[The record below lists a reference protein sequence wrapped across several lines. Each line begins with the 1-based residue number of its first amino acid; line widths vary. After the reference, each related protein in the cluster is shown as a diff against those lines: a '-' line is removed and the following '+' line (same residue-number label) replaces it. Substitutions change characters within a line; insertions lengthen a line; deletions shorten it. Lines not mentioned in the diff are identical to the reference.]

1 MHPFIATAVT
11 ALISSLVAAIVSA
24 VITKVKTIRAKDL
37 EAAEKARAEAE
48 KLKEENAQIRE
59 DLNNM
64 ILMTSRMCIYDEH
77 FSIDEKL
84 DAYKIYRSKG
94 GNHQT
99 KQHMDELVGCD
110 VDEYLERH
118 SI

>member
-1 MHPFIATAVT
+1 MHPFIATVVT
-11 ALISSLVAAIVSA
+11 ALISSVVAAIVSA
-24 VITKVKTIRAKDL
+24 VITKVKTVRAKDV
-37 EAAEKARAEAE
+37 EAAEKAKA
-48 KLKEENAQIRE
+48 ENAQIRK
-59 DLNNM
+59 DLNDLM
-64 ILMTSRMCIYDEH
+64 LMTSRMCIYDEH

-118 SI
+118 SK

>member
-11 ALISSLVAAIVSA
+11 ALISSVVAAIVSA
-24 VITKVKTIRAKDL
+24 VITKVKTVRAKDV
-37 EAAEKARAEAE
+37 EAAEKAKA
-48 KLKEENAQIRE
+48 ENAQIRK
-59 DLNNM
+59 DLNDLM
-64 ILMTSRMCIYDEH
+64 LMTSRMCIYDEH

-118 SI
+118 SK